1 MRFGRLTVTLS
12 LAGALLLAAVIGIG
26 ARSSDRQAGLPH
38 ARPGTPARFTYL
50 AAQRSNR
57 CGLDWQEI
65 GSMPSDQRLQGS
77 CCQAMDEAHYRRQVT
92 ALRRYRAVALVPR
105 DPYDI
110 SVALAK
116 RLLHLRAQVK
126 LTPTQQA
133 TYRQGMA
140 DSPEHG
146 PCCCHCWR
154 WQAFSGLGKYLVH
167 ERHWPAGRLASL
179 IGDLDGCGGTA

>member
-1 MRFGRLTVTLS
+1 MRVGRLTISLF

-26 ARSSDRQAGLPH
+26 TRSSSQPMGLAP

-50 AAQRSNR
+50 AGRGSNR
-57 CGLDWQEI
+57 CDLDWHSI
-65 GSMPSDQRLQGS
+65 GSMSSDWRLQGS
-77 CCQAMDEAHYRRQVT
+77 CCAAMDETRYRRQVA
-92 ALRRYRAVALVPR
+92 ALRRYRAAELIPR

-116 RLLHLRAQVK
+116 RLLRLRSQIRLA
-126 LTPTQQA
+126 PA
-133 TYRQGMA
+133 ERSTYRRA
-140 DSPEHG
+140 LATSPEHG

-154 WQAFSGLGKYLVH
+154 WEAFSGLGKYLIH
-167 ERHWPAGRLASL
+167 ERHWPAPRLASL

>member
-1 MRFGRLTVTLS
+1 MSPAPV
-12 LAGALLLAAVIGIG
+12 
-26 ARSSDRQAGLPH
+26 
-38 ARPGTPARFTYL
+38 RPGTPARFTYL
-50 AAQRSNR
+50 AGQSNR
-57 CGLDWQEI
+57 CDLDWREI

-77 CCQAMDEAHYRRQVT
+77 CCQAMDDTHYRRQVT
-92 ALRRYRAVALVPR
+92 ALRRSRAVALVPR
-105 DPYDI
+105 DPFDI

-126 LTPTQQA
+126 LTPAQQG

-154 WQAFSGLGKYLVH
+154 WQAFSGLGKYLVA
-167 ERHWPAGRLASL
+167 ERHWPAHRLAAL
-179 IGDLDGCGGTA
+179 IGDLDGCGGSA